1 MHLDVGLS
9 RRLITEGW
17 GCACY
22 DENNGNFP
30 GTRQQCPLV
39 HDLLAAVTLDC

>member
-9 RRLITEGW
+9 RRLIAGELL
-17 GCACY
+17 CY

-30 GTRQQCPLV
+30 GTWQQCPLV